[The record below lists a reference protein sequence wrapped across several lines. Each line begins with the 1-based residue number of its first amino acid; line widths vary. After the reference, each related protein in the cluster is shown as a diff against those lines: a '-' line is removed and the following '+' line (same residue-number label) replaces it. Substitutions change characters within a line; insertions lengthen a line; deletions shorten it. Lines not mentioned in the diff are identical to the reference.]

1 MPSVTAKDPGLN
13 LEPGRFL
20 RVQGRGD
27 TEGTVQARA
36 ELTTEVS
43 PAPDC
48 TEIRPEEKQDHCP
61 WAGLS
66 QASGAAGRKDRQAK
80 TWPLEGKCGLPSAP
94 Q

>member
-13 LEPGRFL
+13 LEPGRFH

-27 TEGTVQARA
+27 AEGTVQAKAGLTA
-36 ELTTEVS
+36 EVP

-61 WAGLS
+61 LAGLS
-66 QASGAAGRKDRQAK
+66 QASGAARRKDRQAK
-80 TWPLEGKCGLPSAP
+80 TWPLEGKCGLPSPP